1 MRLDVAHPLPF
12 DKSFEENCMK
22 NDAHKVDM
30 QAFSLEQARAEILLE
45 AKNHY
50 AERRAFLKRQFET
63 THDADKLLRET
74 TKLVD
79 GMLKRLYD
87 AALAAVVEEAK
98 GDPIALIAVGG
109 YGRDELFPHSDI
121 DLLFLHDGIPSP
133 TGKAVVEFMMYVLWD
148 LGLKV
153 GHAQRSIGETLE
165 LASKDIGTRTT
176 LLDARLICGS
186 RKLFEQLQRRY
197 RDELVEGSQ
206 MEFVEAK
213 LAERDARH
221 QRWGDSRYVLEPN
234 IKEGKGGLRDL
245 HTLYWIAKY
254 SYGIQQLQD
263 LVGLHVLTQEEYIA
277 FCRARELMWR
287 IRAQM
292 HFIAGRPEDR
302 LTFDMQRSVAAALG
316 TTGKDEMQAVQRL
329 MKRYFMA
336 TATVGSLTRIF
347 CALLESEKKRKP
359 RIPLAQLLHHRWKL
373 EGFAMEG
380 ERLTVADDRCFEKDP
395 MQLLRLFHVAQ
406 EQGLDIHPHALK
418 LVTRSLGKITRD
430 FQTDPRTGEL
440 FMRILL
446 SAKSPEP
453 TLRRMNEAGVLGKF
467 IPDFGRVQGQMQFNM
482 YHIYTVDEHTLFA
495 LGILHAIESGKL
507 RDDVPLASDLAP
519 RVQMRRALYLAL
531 FCHDIA
537 KGRGGDHSQLGEK
550 VALKLASRF
559 SLAQPERDMAAW
571 LVKYHLLM
579 SNTAFKRDIND
590 PKTVKDFVTLVQS
603 VERLRLLLV
612 LTVADIRAVGPQVWN
627 SWKAALL
634 RDLYRRAEALMTT
647 GSSEVFASS
656 VAVPVAEILPHLP
669 GWTVGQVEE
678 ALSLGGA
685 ALWSSFGPVTHA
697 RILRVLRAVPQQS
710 DAALQLGIEAQHD
723 ANHVMTEVIVC
734 TPDQHGLF
742 SKMAG
747 AMALA
752 GANIVGAKI
761 FTLKNGMAV
770 DVFQIQDS
778 EKHAFD
784 HPEKLE
790 RFEMALRGALTGK
803 ADLVVELAAKQKS
816 YNSRKDTFR
825 VPAQVF
831 IDNSAS
837 TAYTVIEVVG
847 HDRVGFLYRVTKA
860 LADQGLSIVTA
871 HINTYGKQVAD
882 VFYVKDVFGMKIQHD
897 NKLQQIRQA
906 LLDAAGS

>member
-1 MRLDVAHPLPF
+1 
-12 DKSFEENCMK
+12 MK
-22 NDAHKVDM
+22 QDAH
-30 QAFSLEQARAEILLE
+30 QASAESPEQLEARAEILSELRQ
-45 AKNHY
+45 HF
-50 AERRAFLKRQFET
+50 AERKAFLKRQFDT
-63 THDADKLLRET
+63 NHDAEKLLRET

-79 GMLKRLYD
+79 GMLRRLYD
-87 AALAAVVEEAK
+87 VALANTGDAGK
-98 GDPIALIAVGG
+98 GDPIALVAVGG

-121 DLLFLHDGIPSP
+121 DLLFLHDGIASA

-165 LASKDIGTRTT
+165 LAGKDIGTRTT
-176 LLDARLICGS
+176 LLDARLVCGS

-197 RDELVEGSQ
+197 RDELVEGTQ

-234 IKEGKGGLRDL
+234 VKEGKGGLRDL

-254 SYGIQQLQD
+254 SYGTQQLQD
-263 LVGLHVLTQEEYIA
+263 LVGLKVLTQEEYVT
-277 FCRARELMWR
+277 FCRARELLWR

-292 HFIAGRPEDR
+292 HFIAGRTEDR
-302 LTFDMQRSVAAALG
+302 LTFDMQRSVASALG
-316 TTGKDEMQAVQRL
+316 VMGKDEMQAVQRL

-347 CALLESEKKRKP
+347 CALLESGKKRKP

-380 ERLTVADDRCFEKDP
+380 ERLSVADDRCFEKDP
-395 MQLLRLFHVAQ
+395 LLILKLFHVAQ

-418 LVTRSLGKITRD
+418 LVTRSLGKITRE
-430 FQTDPRTGEL
+430 FQNDPRACDL

-446 SAKSPEP
+446 SLKGPE
-453 TLRRMNEAGVLGKF
+453 TALRRMNEAGVLGKF
-467 IPDFGRVQGQMQFNM
+467 IPDFARVQGQMQFNM
-482 YHIYTVDEHTLFA
+482 YHTYTVDEHTLFA
-495 LGILHAIESGKL
+495 LGLLYAIENGKL
-507 RDDVPLASDLAP
+507 REEVPLASDIAP
-519 RVQMRRALYLAL
+519 RLQMRRALYLAM

-537 KGRGGDHSQLGEK
+537 KGRGGDHSELGEK
-550 VALKLASRF
+550 IAIRLAARF
-559 SLAQPERDMAAW
+559 RLPAPESDMAAW

-590 PKTVKDFVTLVQS
+590 PKTVKDFVGIVQS

-627 SWKAALL
+627 NWKASLL
-634 RDLYRRAEALMTT
+634 RDLYRRAEALITT
-647 GSSEVFASS
+647 GSSEVAQAS
-656 VAVPVAEILPHLP
+656 ATLPVNEILAHLP
-669 GWTVGQVEE
+669 GWKTAEVEE
-678 ALSLGGA
+678 MQALGSA
-685 ALWSSFGPVTHA
+685 TLWNSFGATTQA
-697 RILRVLRAVPQQS
+697 RMLKLLRAVQAQVHTP
-710 DAALQLGIEAQHD
+710 QLGIDAQHD
-723 ANHVMTEVIVC
+723 ARHVMTEVIVC

-747 AMALA
+747 ALAMA
-752 GANIVGAKI
+752 GANITGAKI

-770 DVFQIQDS
+770 DVFQVQDS

-784 HPEKLE
+784 QPEKLE
-790 RFEMALRGALTGK
+790 RFETALKEALTGRM
-803 ADLVVELAAKQKS
+803 DLPSQLAAKQKS

-825 VPAQVF
+825 VPARVF
-831 IDNSAS
+831 IDNNAS
-837 TAYTVIEVVG
+837 NSHTVIEVIG
-847 HDRVGFLYRVTKA
+847 HDRVGFLHRVTKA

-882 VFYVKDVFGMKIQHD
+882 VFYVKDVFGMKVRHD
-897 NKLQQIRQA
+897 NKLSQIRQA
-906 LLDAAGS
+906 LLEAASA